1 MQMRDTAR
9 ASLLSLPLGTH
20 GSNSPRST
28 MYSRDGMS
36 SEDSQLPILQA
47 QTPKGSGLRNNV
59 VDEQQ
64 ERDDYENSR
73 IVQERENEAR
83 YRSGRAF

>member
-20 GSNSPRST
+20 GSNSPRNT
-28 MYSRDGMS
+28 LYSRDDMS
-36 SEDSQLPILQA
+36 SEDSQLPILPGQA
-47 QTPKGSGLRNNV
+47 PKGSGLRKNV
-59 VDEQQ
+59 ADDQQ

-73 IVQERENEAR
+73 IVQERENEPR
-83 YRSGRAF
+83 YRNRAF